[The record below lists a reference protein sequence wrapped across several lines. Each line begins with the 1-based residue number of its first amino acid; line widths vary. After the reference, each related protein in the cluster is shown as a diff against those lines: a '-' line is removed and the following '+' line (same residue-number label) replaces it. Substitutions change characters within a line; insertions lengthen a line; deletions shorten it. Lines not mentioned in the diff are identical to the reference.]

1 MVDRVLVLLV
11 LAKVVSWSRWHP
23 VSGPPDK
30 LGIPVPRKLQTF
42 SLFFLTKP
50 FRWAPF
56 TCFLKGFSFPREIVF
71 NFFLPENLFPFSSRA
86 LVCDSQHWERQQR
99 QVPCSGKPAQNY
111 YKIIALSLSNFK
123 LFLNW
128 NQYCK
133 FCNVSKDMKFHHIN
147 QSTNIIVQVLW
158 IRGCENHFWWIWYNF
173 ARLRGIYFGA

>member
-1 MVDRVLVLLV
+1 MVDRVLVVVLLLL

-86 LVCDSQHWERQQR
+86 LVCDSQHWERQQ
-99 QVPCSGKPAQNY
+99 GKSPVQENQL
-111 YKIIALSLSNFK
+111 KTITKSLHWVCRISSFFLTEINIA
-123 LFLNW
+123 
-128 NQYCK
+128 
-133 FCNVSKDMKFHHIN
+133 
-147 QSTNIIVQVLW
+147 
-158 IRGCENHFWWIWYNF
+158 NF
-173 ARLRGIYFGA
+173 AMSQRTWSSITLTSPPI

>member
-1 MVDRVLVLLV
+1 MVDRVLVVLILL

-86 LVCDSQHWERQQR
+86 LVCDSQYWERQQR
-99 QVPCSGKPAQNY
+99 QVPCSENQLKTNTQS
-111 YKIIALSLSNFK
+111 LSLMNFK

-133 FCNVSKDMKFHHIN
+133 LWNLSYDIKFHHIN
-147 QSTNIIVQVLW
+147 QSTNIIVLVLW
-158 IRGCENHFWWIWYNF
+158 LRECENHFWWIRYYF
-173 ARLRGIYFGA
+173 APLRGIYFGA